1 MARAPGPVEQPDRV
15 QQWRCERLP
24 SDPRSVAAARV
35 LVAAELERAGR
46 ADLADDAALAVSELA
61 ANAVLHAHTELIV
74 RVVVTGAGARVEVE
88 DGSPVLPVPVP
99 AGTSALSGRGL
110 SLVAALTDQW
120 GSCPTASGGKTVW
133 FELSTPSAATQE
145 VTAEQLLAAW
155 DDLEPGEPAHS
166 PTAVSTSH
174 VDRVPGT
181 HEAGEVAES
190 ELVELTLIGVDA
202 ALLLSTRQ
210 HSDDLIREM
219 TLLLLSTEARVTDHV
234 PPPAVVRLARR
245 VTAAAE
251 EFGAA
256 RTQLTAAAASA
267 LLHQHP
273 TAIVRLRLPLSAR
286 GAAQRY
292 RDALDEADELAAQG
306 LLLVDPCSPAERALR
321 RWYLS
326 EVIDNLTPP
335 AQ

>member
-1 MARAPGPVEQPDRV
+1 MTSASRAVEPAGPVPAGRV
-15 QQWRCERLP
+15 ERLP
-24 SDPRSVAAARV
+24 SDPTSVAAARV
-35 LVAAELERAGR
+35 LVAAELARAGR
-46 ADLADDAALAVSELA
+46 SDLADDATLAVSELA

-74 RVVVTGAGARVEVE
+74 RVTVSAAGARVEVD

-110 SLVAALTDQW
+110 ALVAALTDAW
-120 GSCPTASGGKTVW
+120 GAEPTASGGKTVW
-133 FELSTPSAATQE
+133 FELSAASAPAQD

-155 DDLEPGEPAHS
+155 DDFEPPEPAPS
-166 PTAVSTSH
+166 PPAASAYP
-174 VDRVPGT
+174 VDRVAGM
-181 HEAGEVAES
+181 HETGEVAKTG
-190 ELVELTLIGVDA
+190 LVELTLADVDA
-202 ALLLSTRQ
+202 ALLLATRQ

-256 RTQLTAAAASA
+256 RNQLTSAAASA
-267 LLHQHP
+267 LAHQHP
-273 TAIVRLRLPLSAR
+273 TATVRLRLPLEAR

-306 LLLVDPCSPAERALR
+306 MLLVDPCTPAERALR

-326 EVIDNLTPP
+326 AVIDRL
-335 AQ
+335 A